1 MYNQDQVHQLFANTD
16 QTVLDKIKEI
26 KCTNV
31 IMLEF
36 NAMEGYNYQVNL
48 KILFNNRRFNK
59 L

>member
-1 MYNQDQVHQLFANTD
+1 MYNQNQVHQLFANTD
-16 QTVLDKIKEI
+16 QTVLDKIQEI

-36 NAMEGYNYQVNL
+36 NDIEGYNYQVNL
-48 KILFNNRRFNK
+48 KILFKNGRFSK